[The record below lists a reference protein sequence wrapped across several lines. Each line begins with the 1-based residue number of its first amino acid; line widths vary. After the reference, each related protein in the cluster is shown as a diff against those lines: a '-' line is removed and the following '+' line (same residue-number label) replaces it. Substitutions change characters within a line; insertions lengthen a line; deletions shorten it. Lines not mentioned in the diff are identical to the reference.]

1 MLFVSPCQG
10 VLDEESVLLP
20 VTSPD
25 PRWPDQGPRVGVVG
39 GPLLHCE
46 LNHLSFYLERALT
59 PRLAI
64 LGGNHIFERLRMIDV
79 LIDTVRRTPPYSD
92 RDHPDEECTQRGV
105 HMGCLSALSPCNR
118 FLTCIN
124 LASPF

>member
-1 MLFVSPCQG
+1 
-10 VLDEESVLLP
+10 VLLP

-79 LIDTVRRTPPYSD
+79 LIDTVRRPPPPTT
-92 RDHPDEECTQRGV
+92 HNTDEECTY
-105 HMGCLSALSPCNR
+105 MGCLSELSPGDR
-118 FLTCIN
+118 SWHI
-124 LASPF
+124 SI